1 MKVMHC
7 PLNGPRNIS
16 EFVCFGEVKAEPA
29 LDCSD
34 NQWADYVF
42 LENNTAGIV
51 HEWWLHNSSSYWF
64 IATRHTVTEEI
75 IKIQTV
81 DAFFARSVSIET
93 VPINDANAVPV
104 DSGSAS

>member
-51 HEWWLHNSSSYWF
+51 HE
-64 IATRHTVTEEI
+64 
-75 IKIQTV
+75 
-81 DAFFARSVSIET
+81 
-93 VPINDANAVPV
+93 
-104 DSGSAS
+104 